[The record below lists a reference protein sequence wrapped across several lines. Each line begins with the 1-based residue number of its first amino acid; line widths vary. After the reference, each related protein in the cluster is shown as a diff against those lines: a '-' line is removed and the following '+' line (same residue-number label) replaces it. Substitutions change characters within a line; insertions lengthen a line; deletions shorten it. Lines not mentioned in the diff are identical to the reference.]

1 MVDPRG
7 PRFAAAVTVVVLAAA
22 IITGSPWVLLAQAA
36 VFAVGSLAGIRHAP
50 YGLVFRYL
58 IRPRLGPPAEM
69 EAEAPPRFA
78 QTVGLMFTLVGAVG
92 LLAGVPAL
100 GYTLAAF
107 AFVAAFL
114 NAVFGLCLGCR
125 MYLVLRSITA
135 KGVRA

>member
-22 IITGSPWVLLAQAA
+22 ILTGSPWVLLAQAV
-36 VFAVGSLAGIRHAP
+36 VFAVGSLAGIHHAP

-58 IRPRLGPPAEM
+58 IRPRLGPPAER

-92 LLAGVPAL
+92 FLAGVPAL

-107 AFVAAFL
+107 AFAAAFL
-114 NAVFGLCLGCR
+114 NAVFGLCLGCH